1 MAWLNYHHL
10 LYFWTVARTGS
21 IAAASQELH
30 VSQPTISAQ
39 IKELEGSLGH
49 ELFRRE
55 GRGLVLTDTGR
66 LAFRY
71 ADEIFRLG
79 REFQLALQGRSSA
92 ERVRFSVGVAQV
104 IPKMVAERLLEPA
117 FGAIPN
123 LLLDVREAPLPQL
136 LASLVLHEL
145 DVVISDAPA
154 PSEMRVKAYNHLLG
168 ETGTTFF
175 APPALA
181 SLKKG
186 FPGSLDGAPAL
197 LPARGSHL
205 RRQVEDWFDGHGI
218 RPKIAAELEDSAL
231 AKVLAQRG
239 LGVVAAPSAIEAQVI
254 RQYSLKVIG
263 RAPEIKERFYAISVE
278 RKLRHP
284 AVTAI
289 AESARTELFAPE

>member
-79 REFQLALQGRSSA
+79 KEFQLALEGRSTE
-92 ERVRFSVGVAQV
+92 ERVRFSVGVVQV

-117 FGAIPN
+117 FGALPN

-136 LASLVLHEL
+136 LASLALHEL

-154 PSEMRVKAYNHLLG
+154 PSEMRVKAYSHLLG

-175 APPALA
+175 APPGLA
-181 SLKKG
+181 GLKKD
-186 FPGSLDGAPAL
+186 FPRSLDGAPAL
-197 LPARGSHL
+197 LPARGSQL
-205 RRQVEDWFDGHGI
+205 RRQVEDWFDAHGI
-218 RPKIAAELEDSAL
+218 QPRIAAELEDTAL

-239 LGVVAAPSAIEAQVI
+239 LGVVVAPEAIEAHVVK
-254 RQYSLKVIG
+254 QYSLKVIG

-278 RKLRHP
+278 RKLKHP

-289 AESARTELFAPE
+289 AESARTELFA